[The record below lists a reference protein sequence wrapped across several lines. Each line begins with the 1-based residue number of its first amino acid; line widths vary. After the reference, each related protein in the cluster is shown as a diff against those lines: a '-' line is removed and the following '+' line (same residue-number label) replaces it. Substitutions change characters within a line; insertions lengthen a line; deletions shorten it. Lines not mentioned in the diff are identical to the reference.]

1 MSDMD
6 ALMNQP
12 SDKRRVAVVGAG
24 ITGLTAAYRVTQQR
38 PDVEVV
44 LLERTAR
51 LGGNIRT
58 ERVDGFLI
66 DAGPDAFLRTKTEAV
81 ELARELGL
89 ESDLVTTQ
97 ERRVYVVHRGKL
109 VVMPAG
115 MALAVPTR
123 LGPLFATPLV
133 GWGSKLRVA
142 RDLVWPA
149 RRRPAD
155 EDESIH
161 DFVAGR
167 FGHDAAERLAAPLLG
182 GIYAG
187 DVHDLSIQATFPQ
200 LVEMERKHGSLI
212 LGLFAAQ
219 RARDRNQ
226 PATAP
231 KNRLA
236 ETWELVRW
244 LWRPAAAAPSPFYSF
259 GAGVGALTDALASRL
274 PRGAVRLEAELS
286 RLLPPNESSPRWR
299 LSLGGAGEL
308 EADAVILTT
317 PAHVAA
323 RLVPDPALREELS
336 GIPYVST
343 ATVFFGYPRAAVRH
357 PLDAVGFI
365 VPRGEADVFAATFVT
380 SKWDHRAPE
389 GHVLLRVFFG
399 SSAHTPNP
407 DSLDDGELVAIG
419 QRELEHLLGPLGSPV
434 LTRVYRYP
442 RANPQPL
449 VGHPS
454 RLRRIAAELRRCP
467 GLYLAGGAYRGVGIP
482 DCIAQATDAA
492 ARALAERCPLDD

>member
-1 MSDMD
+1 MS
-6 ALMNQP
+6 QP
-12 SDKRRVAVVGAG
+12 SDRRRVVVVGAG
-24 ITGLTAAYRVTQQR
+24 ITGLTAAYCISRQR

-44 LLERTAR
+44 VLERTAR

-58 ERVDGFLI
+58 DRVDGFLL

-89 ESDLVTTQ
+89 GSDLVTTQ

-149 RRRPAD
+149 RRLPAE
-155 EDESIH
+155 EDESIY
-161 DFVAGR
+161 DFIAGR
-167 FGHDAAERLAAPLLG
+167 FGREAAERLAAPLLG

-187 DVHDLSIQATFPQ
+187 DTHDLSIQATFPQ
-200 LVEMERKHGSLI
+200 LVELERQHGSLI

-219 RARDRNQ
+219 RARDQSQ
-226 PATAP
+226 PDTAH
-231 KNRLA
+231 KGRLA
-236 ETWELVRW
+236 ETLELARW
-244 LWRPAAAAPSPFYSF
+244 LWRPAAGTAPSPFYSF
-259 GAGVGALTDALASRL
+259 SAGVGTLTDALAKQL
-274 PRGAVRLEAELS
+274 PEAAVRLETELV
-286 RLLPPNESSPRWR
+286 RLTPPGGSTQLWR
-299 LSLGGAGEL
+299 LGTGDGEEL

-323 RLVPDPALREELS
+323 QVIPEPALREELAS
-336 GIPYVST
+336 IPYVST
-343 ATVFFGYPRAAVRH
+343 ATVFFGYPRASVRH

-365 VPRGEADVFAATFVT
+365 VPRGEADLFAATFVS

-389 GHVLLRVFFG
+389 GYVLLRVFFG
-399 SSAHTPNP
+399 SSLHTPNP
-407 DSLDDGELVAIG
+407 DSLDDGELLAMG
-419 QRELEHLLGPLGSPV
+419 QRELERLLGPLGSPV
-434 LTRVYRYP
+434 LRRVYRYP

-454 RLRRIAAELRRCP
+454 RLGRIAAELRRCP

-492 ARALAERCPLDD
+492 ARALAERC